1 MKHYTIDNCPA
12 HIRNYVFQSEEYK
25 KLQDELTR
33 LDMFKK
39 FFDVRLYNI
48 ILSKY
53 IWQGR
58 VPNSYYNTSH
68 GPRTWKPPRPW
79 YDTDKKL
86 PWGVRYGKPKNP
98 FIGLKEYQGEGSVHT
113 EGSNRKNK
121 KCHELNREFRRIAKS
136 IGLDYR
142 FKMKGSDIEI
152 ILEDWEEVWA
162 AINLT
167 TTN

>member
-1 MKHYTIDNCPA
+1 MKHYIIDNCPA

-39 FFDVRLYNI
+39 FFDVRLYNSI
-48 ILSKY
+48 WSKY

-68 GPRTWKPPRPW
+68 GPRTLKVQQPMH
-79 YDTDKKL
+79 DTDKKL

-98 FIGLKEYQGEGSVHT
+98 FIGLKETGGEKLLV
-113 EGSNRKNK
+113 SNKKNK
-121 KCHELNREFRRIAKS
+121 KYHELNREFRRIAKS

-167 TTN
+167 TTY

>member
-86 PWGVRYGKPKNP
+86 PWGVRYSKPKNP
-98 FIGLKEYQGEGSVHT
+98 FIGLRPPSVGT
-113 EGSNRKNK
+113 AKDPMGRK
-121 KCHELNREFRRIAKS
+121 IASSS
-136 IGLDYR
+136 IRPTPLMYVATVLA
-142 FKMKGSDIEI
+142 KAS
-152 ILEDWEEVWA
+152 LACA
-162 AINLT
+162 AVM
-167 TTN
+167 

>member
-12 HIRNYVFQSEEYK
+12 HIRSYVFQSEEYK

-39 FFDVRLYNI
+39 FFDTHLSNI
-48 ILSKY
+48 IWSKY
-53 IWQGR
+53 IWQGQI
-58 VPNSYYNTSH
+58 PNSCYNMSH
-68 GPRTWKPPRPW
+68 GPRTLKVQRPMH
-79 YDTDKKL
+79 DTDKKL

-98 FIGLKEYQGEGSVHT
+98 FIGLKETGGEKLLV
-113 EGSNRKNK
+113 SNKKNK
-121 KCHELNREFRRIAKS
+121 KYHELNREFRRIAKS

-167 TTN
+167 TTY